1 MVSLED
7 FTKDIRPHV
16 PGCPEDVILNAI
28 RKSCIRFCTD
38 TWVIRETL
46 QTFNA
51 DSDEDTY
58 ALTTISG
65 DAVVGVISF
74 LYDDLELAKKT
85 EEELDIEDY
94 GWRTADAGTPTMVT
108 SPDNASSVRLNRRS
122 EVGTTSEMKVR
133 VATKPQPNAEEV
145 QDALLN
151 DWSVAIKYGALEQL
165 YEIPEKGWSDMKQS
179 VWYGK
184 RFNFEVQR
192 GKARAKMG
200 HMNKSTTVKARA
212 WV

>member
-1 MVSLED
+1 M
-7 FTKDIRPHV
+7 
-16 PGCPEDVILNAI
+16 
-28 RKSCIRFCTD
+28 
-38 TWVIRETL
+38 
-46 QTFNA
+46 
-51 DSDEDTY
+51 
-58 ALTTISG
+58 
-65 DAVVGVISF
+65 
-74 LYDDLELAKKT
+74 
-85 EEELDIEDY
+85 
-94 GWRTADAGTPTMVT
+94 M
-108 SPDNASSVRLNRRS
+108 
-122 EVGTTSEMKVR
+122 VR